1 METDFSEIERLFVL
15 AYEQINSGKV
25 EETTTTF
32 HQLESLIHIKKQ
44 EIREYSSSSS
54 SDRIIEF
61 ALNQLKKIQKIL
73 EDPTI
78 DKNMPEFE
86 KANSLVME
94 IESLIYEDNISV
106 AKEKFGEL
114 NKIMKIIKRSTVQ

>member
-1 METDFSEIERLFVL
+1 METNFSKIEQLFVL

-44 EIREYSSSSS
+44 EIREYSSNSA

-73 EDPTI
+73 ETI
-78 DKNMPEFE
+78 DTSMPEFE
-86 KANSLVME
+86 KANSLVLE
-94 IESLIYEDNISV
+94 IETLILEDNISV